1 MGIPRLAPRPAGAR
15 AVKRLTYL
23 ELGRRTAFGRPL
35 KKPVGPVPPPPD
47 PAAVADFELATWRVR
62 PSLGRMTKADRI
74 LALDPQ
80 TLLVL
85 LILAERPAGGVNRE
99 QLVVRVFGAG
109 AEQLAHEKLRR
120 CLSFLRRAF
129 SEDGAVRILNA
140 PGDCFV
146 LEVGTPDPGR
156 GLRWPTADV
165 LLDNPTGVESFLKRG
180 KHRALA
186 IGVAAAMVIGLTV
199 LLIAISNDGHV
210 VLLGGRVAG
219 VTALATEPGEK
230 TSPSFSPDGRQLVY
244 SWRQPDGSQKLYLR
258 ALTGG
263 APRAL
268 TGGGGGDS
276 FPAWSPRGDLIAF
289 QRRAESSCAVLA
301 IAPGGGEMRLLGD
314 CDFGGGGPMTW
325 LRDGTALI
333 YTHRT
338 AWKLPT
344 QLVSVSVADTR
355 MVGVTNPVVGMP
367 GDSSPALAMTGRRLA
382 FVRTR
387 APGAADLTLL
397 ELGGNLPERL
407 SRDGLATAGAAWEPA
422 GLSLIFSSP
431 RTGRDALWRS
441 RVNGTP
447 PEVLLERPQALR
459 APALSNDGRALAFER
474 WHETSRLARL
484 PADGSAAS
492 APWRATAARERG
504 AQFAP
509 DGSRLVFVSNQGGR
523 DQLLLAAASGGEAKP
538 LTSGRFDYLEAP
550 RWSADGRFIAFAAS
564 RDQQLDVWTVEVA
577 SGAERRVTDNGK
589 SRAPSFS
596 HDGRWLYYGSAR
608 SAGWQLWRR
617 PWPGDG
623 QPEQLTTEGGLAAIE
638 SRDGDSLYFVRPDR
652 RGLWQ
657 RPREPGGD
665 DTLISAELSP
675 ADFRNWDVTAEAIWF
690 VTRPAEGPPRLG
702 RYSLLD
708 GKFSVRQPLPALL
721 PDAGLTLTPDGQAL
735 LIGEA
740 TAVQVDLEVAALE

>member
-1 MGIPRLAPRPAGAR
+1 VRRP
-15 AVKRLTYL
+15 TFL
-23 ELGRRTAFGRPL
+23 ELGQRTAFGRPL
-35 KKPVGPVPPPPD
+35 KKPLGPVAPPPD
-47 PAAVADFELATWRVR
+47 PATVADFELATWRVR
-62 PSLGRMTKADRI
+62 PALGRMTKADRI
-74 LALDPQ
+74 LALDAQ

-85 LILAERPAGGVNRE
+85 LILAERPPGGVNRE
-99 QLVVRVFGAG
+99 ELVVRVFGPG
-109 AEQLAHEKLRR
+109 AEQLAHDKLRR

-146 LEVGTPDPGR
+146 LEVGTPDPER
-156 GLRWPTADV
+156 GLRPPTADV

-180 KHRALA
+180 KNRALA
-186 IGVAAAMVIGLTV
+186 IGVAAVMVVGISV
-199 LLIAISNDGHV
+199 LLVAISNHGHV

-244 SWRQPDGSQKLYLR
+244 SWRQPDGTQKLYVR

-263 APRAL
+263 APRVL
-268 TGGGGGDS
+268 TGGGGTDS

-289 QRRAESSCAVLA
+289 QRRAESTCAVLA
-301 IAPGGGEMRLLGD
+301 IAPAGGEMRLLGD

-338 AWKLPT
+338 AWNLAT
-344 QLVSVSVADTR
+344 QIVSVSVADPR

-387 APGAADLTLL
+387 APGASDLTLL

-407 SRDGLATAGAAWEPA
+407 TRDGVPTAGAAWEPA
-422 GLSLIFSSP
+422 GLSLIFATP

-447 PEVLLERPQALR
+447 PELLLERPEPLR
-459 APALSNDGRALAFER
+459 APALSNDGRQLAFER

-484 PADGSAAS
+484 AVDGSTAPSAA
-492 APWRATAARERG
+492 WRETAARERG
-504 AQFAP
+504 AQLSP
-509 DGSRLVFVSNQGGR
+509 DRSRIVFVSNQAGR
-523 DQLLLAAASGGEAKP
+523 DQLLLAPATGGDAAP
-538 LTSGRFDYLEAP
+538 LTQGTFDYLESP

-564 RDQQLDVWTVEVA
+564 RDQKLDVWTVEVA
-577 SGAERRVTDNGK
+577 TGAERRVTDDGR

-596 HDGRWLYYGSAR
+596 HDGRWLYFGSAR
-608 SAGWQLWRR
+608 SAGWQRWRR

-623 QPEQLTTEGGLAAIE
+623 APEQLTAEGGLAAIE

-657 RPREPGGD
+657 RGRDPGGD
-665 DTLISAELSP
+665 DTLISAEFSP

-690 VTRPAEGPPRLG
+690 VTRPAEGPPRLA

-708 GKFSVRQPLPALL
+708 GKVSLRQPLPALL
-721 PDAGLTLTPDGQAL
+721 PDSGLTLAPDGKSL
-735 LIGEA
+735 IIGEA
-740 TAVQVDLEVAALE
+740 TAAQVDIEVAALE

>member
-1 MGIPRLAPRPAGAR
+1 
-15 AVKRLTYL
+15 VKRPTYL

-47 PAAVADFELATWRVR
+47 PAAVADFDLGTWRVR
-62 PSLGRMTKADRI
+62 PALGRMTRADRI

-85 LILAERPAGGVNRE
+85 LILAERPPDGVNRE
-99 QLVVRVFGAG
+99 ELVVRVFGPG

-146 LEVGTPDPGR
+146 LEVGAPDPDR
-156 GLRWPTADV
+156 GLRRATADV
-165 LLDNPTGVESFLKRG
+165 LLDNPTGVENFLRRG
-180 KHRALA
+180 KPRALA
-186 IGVAAAMVIGLTV
+186 IGVAAVMVAGIS
-199 LLIAISNDGHV
+199 LLLVKISNHGHV

-219 VTALATEPGEK
+219 VTALATEPGAK

-244 SWRQPDGSQKLYLR
+244 SWRQPDGTQKLYVR

-268 TGGGGGDS
+268 TAGGGGDS

-314 CDFGGGGPMTW
+314 CDFGGGGPMAW

-338 AWKLPT
+338 AWNLPT
-344 QLVSVSVADTR
+344 QIVSVSVADAR

-387 APGAADLTLL
+387 APGASDLTLL

-407 SRDGLATAGAAWEPA
+407 TRDGVPTAGAAWEPA

-431 RTGRDALWRS
+431 RAGRDALWRS

-447 PEVLLERPQALR
+447 PEVLLERPEALR

-474 WHETSRLARL
+474 WHETSRLVRL
-484 PADGSAAS
+484 PVDGATASA
-492 APWRATAARERG
+492 APWRESTARERG
-504 AQFAP
+504 AQLSP
-509 DGSRLVFVSNQGGR
+509 DRSHVVFVSNQGGR
-523 DQLLLAAASGGEAKP
+523 DQLLLCAADGGDARP
-538 LTSGRFDYLEAP
+538 LTTGAYDYLETP
-550 RWSADGRFIAFAAS
+550 RWSADGRFVAFAAS
-564 RDQQLDVWTVEVA
+564 RDQQLDVWAVEVA
-577 SGAERRVTDNGK
+577 TGAERRVTEDGK

-596 HDGRWLYYGSAR
+596 HDGRWLYFGSAR

-623 QPEQLTTEGGLAAIE
+623 RPEQLTAEGGLAAIE

-665 DTLISAELSP
+665 DTLISAEFAP

-690 VTRPAEGPPRLG
+690 VTRPAEGPARLA

-708 GKFSVRQPLPALL
+708 GQLSVRQPLPALM
-721 PDAGLTLTPDGQAL
+721 PDSGLTLAADGKSL

-740 TAVQVDLEVAALE
+740 TAAQVDIEVAALE